1 MSISRWR
8 HLLTA
13 VIVMLAIVAV
23 RAVTTGPDYLEV
35 LSGFEAA
42 IGISVGPDSAY
53 FARGLTGD
61 GATFTIVAIDPFGSD
76 VGTLLFESSYR
87 YLRFGFPWL
96 AALTVLGSPD
106 FVLLG
111 LSVVGLASV
120 GLIAYLAS
128 ILNETRGP
136 WAWLLV
142 CNPAVIIGAL
152 GDSAEPMASA
162 LIALA
167 IFTGSAIVGWTVIL
181 VRPTYLVALASR
193 WGLFA
198 LGVATSG
205 VAKVIWSW
213 RFDESVLTSPSPPVL
228 TWPFGGVLDSPT
240 ILGWAVVL
248 AGLITAVIGGMRR
261 DWSWVISGVLV
272 LCLGSGVVDT
282 PTNAV
287 RAAGFLPVLWAFGPR
302 FTETRSLRSLFA
314 RAG

>member
-1 MSISRWR
+1 MSASRWR

-13 VIVMLAIVAV
+13 LIVMLAIVVV
-23 RAVTTGPDYLEV
+23 RAVTTGSEYLGI
-35 LSGFEAA
+35 LTGFEEA
-42 IGISVGPDSAY
+42 IGMSVGPDSAY

-76 VGTLLFESSYR
+76 VGRLLFDPSYR
-87 YLRFGFPWL
+87 YLRFGSPWL
-96 AALTVLGSPD
+96 AALVVLGSSD

-136 WAWLLV
+136 WAWLLI

-152 GDSAEPMASA
+152 GDTAEPMALA
-162 LIALA
+162 LISLA
-167 IFTGSAIVGWTVIL
+167 IFTGSALVGWTVAL

-193 WGLFA
+193 WRVFA
-198 LGVATSG
+198 LGVVTAG
-205 VAKVIWSW
+205 VAKIIWSW
-213 RFDESVLTSPSPPVL
+213 RFGESMLASPSVLTF
-228 TWPFGGVLDSPT
+228 PFGGVLDSPT

-261 DWSWVISGVLV
+261 DWSWVVSGVLV
-272 LCLGSGVVDT
+272 LCLGPVVVDT

-287 RAAGFLPVLWAFGPR
+287 RAAGFLPLLWAFGPR
-302 FTETRSLRSLFA
+302 FAETRSLRSLFA
-314 RAG
+314 RTG